1 MNARE
6 KEINRILKL
15 LKSGYSLITLS
26 NDEATLLTDYIE
38 ELNCCLGVADEAN
51 ETLTKRIMEL
61 NKEKSIQNARLIA
74 SWQQSRTGSIYRKY
88 YLIFN
93 GATYPLDVYSSN
105 DNYMNLNATPT
116 YLNADLQFFLHGK
129 SGLSE
134 LIEIDYTTF
143 KKCHSGI

>member
-6 KEINRILKL
+6 REINKILKL

-38 ELNCCLGVADEAN
+38 ELNCCVAVGEEAN
-51 ETLTKRIMEL
+51 ANLTNRIMEL
-61 NKEKSIQNARLIA
+61 NKEKAVLNARLIA
-74 SWQQSRTGSIYRKY
+74 SWQQSRTGGIYRKY

-93 GATYPLDVYSSN
+93 GATYPLDVYSST

-116 YLNADLQFFLHGK
+116 YLNADLQFFLRGK